1 MAASDKT
8 HASPGTL
15 RVPLSLRGLIK
26 PTPNGVAFTLKTYIY
41 AEPHGYLAATGVDS
55 RGRNISHPTTL
66 PGLIAVYAGLVEM
79 AHSQAQMN
87 ARRKRKERAETVLVQ

>member
-1 MAASDKT
+1 MASTGKT

-15 RVPLSLRGLIK
+15 RVPESLRGLIK
-26 PTPNGVAFTLKTYIY
+26 RTPNGVSFTLKTYVY
-41 AEPHGYLAATGVDS
+41 ADPHGYLAATGVDS

-79 AHSQAQMN
+79 AHAQAQIN
-87 ARRKRKERAETVLVQ
+87 ARRKRKDATTGS